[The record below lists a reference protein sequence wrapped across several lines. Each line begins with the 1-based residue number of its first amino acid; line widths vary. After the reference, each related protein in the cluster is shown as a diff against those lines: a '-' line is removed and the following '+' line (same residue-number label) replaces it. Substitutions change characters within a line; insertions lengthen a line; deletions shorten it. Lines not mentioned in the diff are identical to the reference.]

1 MLGVIY
7 VTEYNRVKEDK
18 GIACPKMSTSSSP
31 NWGIMTEWEGWML
44 TLGCSNSCIYVG
56 ISHLEAFAEPTPAT
70 TSGKE
75 DILKVM

>member
-44 TLGCSNSCIYVG
+44 TLRSIVATL
-56 ISHLEAFAEPTPAT
+56 HLETFAEPTPAD
-70 TSGKE
+70 TSDKE